1 MEDAEGESERDEVAR
16 LPGIGVF
23 GTGPATVIM
32 APLLRNAGF
41 RIEAVWGKTVDD
53 ANECAARLGIPFA
66 TNRIDDVLLRKDVDL
81 ILVLSPPSL
90 HAQIT
95 VKALGIGKHVA
106 VEPPAGINQSE
117 TLRKVKA
124 ALYYPSLLSVVLYGL
139 RFLPAF
145 VRLKRALLEEDM
157 IGALTLV
164 DVQMDVSSLIGDNE
178 AYSWACEYGMG
189 GGVLNQFGSHVID
202 LLQYLGVRA
211 DRVHGTVKTLKK
223 ITRKI
228 NGIRQIQADDFAT
241 FQMEGRS
248 LPPSMENCPGSSRL
262 SDCPMPPQEVFVT
275 VNICG
280 ASPTAKFSQKM
291 TFHGSKGDSFV
302 VSGDVLEFRSCDGVS
317 TVLCEATPNNRN
329 LALSHHNNARIPPIY
344 ERGLAN
350 LSHHLADKL
359 RNCGDN
365 PAAAADSEESVKDNG
380 DGGGEVEL
388 ADFDSALYVHAVM
401 EAVRWS
407 SKNKAWAKVTVAQW

>member
-1 MEDAEGESERDEVAR
+1 MEAEVDDSDGHPR

-32 APLLRNAGF
+32 APLLRSAGF
-41 RIEAVWGKTVDD
+41 RIEAVWGKTVED
-53 ANECAARLGIPFA
+53 AHECAGRLDIPFA

-124 ALYYPSLLSVVLYGL
+124 ALYYPSLLSVVVYGL

-145 VRLKRALLEEDM
+145 VRLKRALVEEDL
-157 IGALTLV
+157 IGSLTLV

-178 AYSWACEYGMG
+178 AYSWACENGMG

-202 LLQYLGVRA
+202 LLHYFGLRA

-223 ITRKI
+223 VTRKI
-228 NGIRQIQADDFAT
+228 NGIRQIQADDFAA
-241 FQMEGRS
+241 FQMEGSMPDRTEENGQ
-248 LPPSMENCPGSSRL
+248 PSRT
-262 SDCPMPPQEVFVT
+262 PQEPVFVT

-280 ASPTAKFSQKM
+280 ASPTANYSQKM
-291 TFHGSKGDSFV
+291 TFHGSKGDSLV
-302 VSGDVLEFRSCDGVS
+302 VSGDVLEFRRCDGS
-317 TVLCEATPNNRN
+317 ATVLCDGGDNRT
-329 LALSHHNNARIPPIY
+329 NASGNPRIPPVY
-344 ERGLAN
+344 ERGLAQ
-350 LSHHLADKL
+350 LSLHLADKL
-359 RNCGDN
+359 RTAGSLHD
-365 PAAAADSEESVKDNG
+365 
-380 DGGGEVEL
+380 DGAGGRHL
-388 ADFDSALYVHAVM
+388 SDFNDALYVHAVI

-407 SKNKAWAKVTVAQW
+407 SKNRAWAKVSVAQW